1 MAELGSCRS
10 VALFLCVLR
19 PLTPKSFRLVIFA
32 KEGVQE
38 GPADHGGV
46 MKCGFSRCNVVA
58 LFLVTVWGWRQSEI
72 RMEFE
77 KSVFEK

>member
-1 MAELGSCRS
+1 
-10 VALFLCVLR
+10 
-19 PLTPKSFRLVIFA
+19 
-32 KEGVQE
+32 
-38 GPADHGGV
+38 